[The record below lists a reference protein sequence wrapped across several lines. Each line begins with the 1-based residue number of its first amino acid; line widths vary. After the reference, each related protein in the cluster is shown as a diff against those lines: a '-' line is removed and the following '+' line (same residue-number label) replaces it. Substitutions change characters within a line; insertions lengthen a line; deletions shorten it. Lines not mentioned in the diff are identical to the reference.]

1 MKAHPALA
9 ALVAAAALLT
19 GCGAATTDA
28 AKDPA
33 PTTRSPNATP
43 HWPAEGCDVHSGSSI
58 DYASD
63 ASGADSPAEA
73 LAPYTPDGTSVVKQK
88 ARPHRAARWLVVDED
103 RVIVRAV
110 TMFRGDRGWLVDGVE
125 ECSG

>member
-1 MKAHPALA
+1 MKAHLA
-9 ALVAAAALLT
+9 ALVAAAALLS

-33 PTTRSPNATP
+33 PTTPSPNAAP
-43 HWPAEGCDVHSGSSI
+43 HWPAEGCDVHSASSI

-63 ASGADSPAEA
+63 AGGADSPAEA
-73 LAPYTPDGTSVVKQK
+73 LARYVPEGSTVVKQR

-103 RVIVRAV
+103 RVIVRAI
-110 TMFRGDRGWLVDGVE
+110 TMFEGDHGWLVDGVE

>member
-1 MKAHPALA
+1 MKAHPV

-28 AKDPA
+28 AKDPS
-33 PTTRSPNATP
+33 PTTRGPNGTP
-43 HWPAEGCDVHSGSSI
+43 HWPTEGCDVHSASSI

-63 ASGADSPAEA
+63 SNGAHTPEEA
-73 LAPYTPDGTSVVKQK
+73 LASYTPAGTTVVREKR
-88 ARPHRAARWLVVDED
+88 RPHREARWLVVDED
-103 RVIVRAV
+103 HVIVRAV
-110 TMFRGDRGWLVDGVE
+110 SMFEGSHGWLVDGVE

>member
-1 MKAHPALA
+1 MKAHLA

-19 GCGAATTDA
+19 GCGTATTDA

-33 PTTRSPNATP
+33 PTTRSPHATP

-58 DYASD
+58 DYSSD
-63 ASGADSPAEA
+63 ARGADSPAEA
-73 LAPYTPDGTSVVKQK
+73 LAPYTPDGATVVKER

>member
-1 MKAHPALA
+1 MKAHLA

-19 GCGAATTDA
+19 GCGTATTDA

-33 PTTRSPNATP
+33 PTTRSP

-58 DYASD
+58 DYTSD
-63 ASGADSPAEA
+63 ARGADSPAEA
-73 LAPYTPDGTSVVKQK
+73 LAPYTPDGATVVKER

>member
-1 MKAHPALA
+1 MKAHLTAVA
-9 ALVAAAALLT
+9 ALVAAAALLS
-19 GCGAATTDA
+19 GCGAATT

-33 PTTRSPNATP
+33 PTTRSPNAA
-43 HWPAEGCDVHSGSSI
+43 HWPPEGCDVHSVSSI

-63 ASGADSPAEA
+63 AGGADSPAEA
-73 LAPYTPDGTSVVKQK
+73 LARYVPEGSTVVKHR

-110 TMFRGDRGWLVDGVE
+110 TMFEGSHGWLVDGVE

>member
-1 MKAHPALA
+1 MRAHLA
-9 ALVAAAALLT
+9 ALAAAAALLT
-19 GCGAATTDA
+19 GCGATTTEA

-33 PTTRSPNATP
+33 PTTRSPSAAP

-58 DYASD
+58 DHASD
-63 ASGADSPAEA
+63 AVGADSPAEA
-73 LAPYTPDGTSVVKQK
+73 LAPYTPDGTTVVRQE